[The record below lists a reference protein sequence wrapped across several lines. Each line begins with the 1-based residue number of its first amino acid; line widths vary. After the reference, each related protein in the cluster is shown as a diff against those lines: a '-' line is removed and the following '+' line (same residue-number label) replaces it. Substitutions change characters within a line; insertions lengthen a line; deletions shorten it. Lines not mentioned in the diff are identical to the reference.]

1 MDMKI
6 CEQTVCMHS
15 LRCFSEKP
23 SVTVNCSNLITVH
36 QGDSITC
43 VCRGEGGIP
52 AASVTWYKN
61 QTQVGETGTEQETL
75 VLANLDVSDSGSYK
89 CVAQSDQLR
98 DEKSIE
104 VVVYGEIASVRLK
117 GPLSESGIG
126 RVEILHNGEWGTICD
141 DGWDLNDAKVVC
153 RQLGYL
159 DAVRSLRGYMAPSG
173 DGQIWL
179 DEVGCTGRES
189 SLTNCSYTGWGKSID
204 CQHSDDAG
212 VECTNEV
219 NTPPV
224 RLKGPLSEDGTGRV
238 EVFFNGEWGTICD
251 DTWNTKNARVV
262 CRQLGYPDAA
272 RTLARSQVSPGSG
285 PIWLDNVVCTGREK
299 SLDNCQRGA
308 ITVPIRLRGPSSKNG
323 IGRVELLNNGTWGTI
338 CDNGWDLRDAR
349 VVCRQLGYM
358 DAVRVLPQ
366 GEVHFDNRH
375 IWLEDVDCTGIERS
389 LANCS
394 YVGWGN
400 SRCQDY
406 EDAGVE
412 CTRRA
417 ITASLRLKGP
427 FSENGTG
434 RVEVYY
440 NGTWGTICDD
450 EWDTKDA
457 RVVCHQLGYEDA
469 IRALHENQ
477 VPSGSGKMWL
487 DEVDCTGK
495 EQNIADCSHIGW
507 GSTDCGS
514 HENAGV
520 ECSSTA
526 ITVSLRIQGP
536 SSANGTGRIEVLYN
550 GQWGTICDDGWDI
563 KDARVVCR
571 QLGYPDAFKSL
582 QGNEVISGS
591 GPIWLTEVDC
601 TGGEE
606 NLTQCSNA
614 GWGNSN
620 CAHSED
626 AGVQC
631 ATTEVKEGF
640 LLPV

>member
-1 MDMKI
+1 MSWSIATAAVIFALNSLQYRCEAVAARLRLQGPLRANGTGRVEVFHDGEWGSI
-6 CEQTVCMHS
+6 CDDKWDINDARVACRQLGYLDAIRALPGLKVPFASGRIWLSDVSCTGEEENITSCSHPEWGTSKCSHS
-15 LRCFSEKP
+15 EDAGVECKRAEKP

-61 QTQVGETGTEQETL
+61 QTQVGETGIEQETL
-75 VLANLDVSDSGSYK
+75 VLVNLDVSDSGSYK

-104 VVVYGEIASVRLK
+104 VVVYVFSGYLRLRGPFKDSGTGRVEIFHNGQWGTICDNHWDIRDARVVCRQLGYVDAVSSLRGYQVSSGSGRIWLSDVACTGSEQNITGCSHGKWGDNKCRHSEDAGVECTTTGEIASVRLK

-159 DAVRSLRGYMAPSG
+159 DAVRSLRGYMVPSG

-219 NTPPV
+219 KTPPV

-299 SLDNCQRGA
+299 SLDNCQRG
-308 ITVPIRLRGPSSKNG
+308 
-323 IGRVELLNNGTWGTI
+323 
-338 CDNGWDLRDAR
+338 
-349 VVCRQLGYM
+349 
-358 DAVRVLPQ
+358 
-366 GEVHFDNRH
+366 
-375 IWLEDVDCTGIERS
+375 
-389 LANCS
+389 
-394 YVGWGN
+394 GWGHN
-400 SRCQDY
+400 YCSHY

-412 CTRRA
+412 CSSSGAVT
-417 ITASLRLKGP
+417 
-427 FSENGTG
+427 
-434 RVEVYY
+434 
-440 NGTWGTICDD
+440 
-450 EWDTKDA
+450 
-457 RVVCHQLGYEDA
+457 YE
-469 IRALHENQ
+469 
-477 VPSGSGKMWL
+477 
-487 DEVDCTGK
+487 
-495 EQNIADCSHIGW
+495 
-507 GSTDCGS
+507 
-514 HENAGV
+514 
-520 ECSSTA
+520 
-526 ITVSLRIQGP
+526 
-536 SSANGTGRIEVLYN
+536 
-550 GQWGTICDDGWDI
+550 
-563 KDARVVCR
+563 
-571 QLGYPDAFKSL
+571 
-582 QGNEVISGS
+582 
-591 GPIWLTEVDC
+591 
-601 TGGEE
+601 
-606 NLTQCSNA
+606 
-614 GWGNSN
+614 
-620 CAHSED
+620 
-626 AGVQC
+626 
-631 ATTEVKEGF
+631 
-640 LLPV
+640 